1 MLLCFKHCF
10 HISFSSLFPR
20 RSLVLELQATRELLV
35 SSLNKVQG
43 LELETKKVP
52 ILRGRIRELE
62 KSLNKAVSA
71 EANKG

>member
-10 HISFSSLFPR
+10 HISFSSLFSR

-71 EANKG
+71 EASKG